1 MDDIKSIW
9 EEALSYLSLEI
20 SRPGFE
26 TWIKTLKPLTLEGS
40 KIVLQTPNKFSKD
53 WLEEYYLPLIEEV
66 IRKVTQKDFKVEIL
80 AEEKEE
86 NIPEDKKVEY
96 LSTSYNN
103 LNPKYTFDTF
113 VVGDS
118 NRFAHAAALAVSQN
132 PGKAYNPLLI
142 YGGVGLGKTHLIHAI
157 GHSIQEKYPKARVVY
172 ASMEKFTV
180 ELIDAIKEDGMT
192 KFRNRYRNIDVL
204 LIDDIQFLAGK
215 ERTQEEFFYTF
226 NALYEA
232 GKQIVLTS
240 DRVPKEIPTLE
251 DRLRSRFEWGLIAD
265 IQPPDL
271 ETRIAILKKK
281 AEAEKA
287 KVPDEVIEFIASQI
301 QSNIRELEGALIR
314 TIAFASLN
322 NMPINLEL
330 AKTVLKD
337 IIQPQIKNITIQ
349 NILQAVA
356 EYFNITVEQLKGKG
370 RSQEIAVPRQIAMY
384 LARTL
389 TDLSLPKIGEEL
401 GGRDHTTVLH
411 AYEKI
416 QELYQTD
423 LSIKKAIQDIQNRLR
438 NSNSNS

>member
-1 MDDIKSIW
+1 MEDWKTAW
-9 EEALSYLSLEI
+9 EKALDLISSEI

-26 TWIKTLKPLTLEGS
+26 TWIKTLKPLGIEGE
-40 KIVLQTPNKFSKD
+40 KFILQTPNRFSKE
-53 WLEEYYLPLIEEV
+53 WLQEHYLGIIEEALK
-66 IRKVTQKDFKVEIL
+66 RSSHREWKVEL
-80 AEEKEE
+80 FTEDNGGSSPPRE
-86 NIPEDKKVEY
+86 IPEETLY
-96 LSTSYNN
+96 HSN

-132 PGKAYNPLLI
+132 PGKAYNPLFI
-142 YGGVGLGKTHLIHAI
+142 YGGVGLGKTHLVHAI
-157 GHSIQEKYPKARVVY
+157 GHYIREKFPHLKVVY
-172 ASMEKFTV
+172 SSMEKFTV

-192 KFRNRYRNIDVL
+192 KFRNRYRNIDIL

-232 GKQIVLTS
+232 GKQIVITS
-240 DRVPKEIPTLE
+240 DRIPKEIPTLE
-251 DRLRSRFEWGLIAD
+251 DRLRSRFEWGLMAD

-281 AEAEKA
+281 AEAEKVV
-287 KVPDEVIEFIASQI
+287 VPNEVIEFIAEQI

-314 TIAFASLN
+314 TVAFASLN
-322 NMPINLEL
+322 NLPIDLSL

-337 IIQPQIKNITIQ
+337 ILQPTLSPISIQSIIQEVANYFHITPEQII
-349 NILQAVA
+349 
-356 EYFNITVEQLKGKG
+356 GKG
-370 RSQEIAVPRQIAMY
+370 RTQEIALPRQIAMY

-389 TDLSLPKIGEEL
+389 TDISLPKIGEEF
-401 GGRDHTTVLH
+401 GGRDHTTILH

-423 LSIKKAIQDIQNRLR
+423 LSIRKIVQDIQNKLR
-438 NSNSNS
+438 SST

>member
-1 MDDIKSIW
+1 MDDIKNIW

-26 TWIKTLKPLTLEGS
+26 TWIKTLKPITLEGE
-40 KIVLQTPNKFSKD
+40 KLILQTPNKFSKD

-66 IRKVTQKDFKVEIL
+66 LRKVTQRDFKVEIL

-86 NIPEDKKVEY
+86 SIPEEKKSEY
-96 LSTSYNN
+96 FSTSYNN

-157 GHSIQEKYPKARVVY
+157 GHSIQEKFPKARVVY

-322 NMPINLEL
+322 NMPINLDL
-330 AKTVLKD
+330 AKTVLRD

-356 EYFNITVEQLKGKG
+356 EYFNISIEQLKGKG

-423 LSIKKAIQDIQNRLR
+423 LAIKKAIQDIQNKLR
-438 NSNSNS
+438 NSNG

>member
-1 MDDIKSIW
+1 MDDAKNIW

-26 TWIKTLKPLTLEGS
+26 TWIKTLKPLSIEEG
-40 KIVLQTPNKFSKD
+40 KFILQTQSKFSKE
-53 WLEEYYLPLIEEV
+53 WLEEYYISLIEE
-66 IRKVTQKDFKVEIL
+66 IIKKITQKDFKVEIL
-80 AEEKEE
+80 ADEKEE
-86 NIPEDKKVEY
+86 AISQEEKIEF
-96 LSTSYNN
+96 LSNSYSN
-103 LNPKYTFDTF
+103 LNLKYTFDTF

-132 PGKAYNPLLI
+132 PAKAYNPLLI

-157 GHSIQEKYPKARVVY
+157 GHSIQEKFPKAKVVY

-192 KFRNRYRNIDVL
+192 KFRDRYRNIDVL

-226 NALYEA
+226 NTLYEA

-281 AEAEKA
+281 AEAERV

-314 TIAFASLN
+314 TVAFASLN

-337 IIQPQIKNITIQ
+337 IVQPVVKTIDIQ
-349 NILQAVA
+349 NIIQAVA
-356 EYFNITVEQLKGKG
+356 EYFHITVDQLKGKG
-370 RSQEIAVPRQIAMY
+370 RSQGIALPRQIAMY

-389 TDLSLPKIGEEL
+389 TDLSLPKIGEEF
-401 GGRDHTTVLH
+401 GGKDHTTVLH

-416 QELYQTD
+416 QELYQSD
-423 LSIKKAIQDIQNRLR
+423 LAIKKAIQDIQNKLR
-438 NSNSNS
+438 NSS

>member
-1 MDDIKSIW
+1 MKDINNIW

-26 TWIKTLKPLTLEGS
+26 TWIKTLKPLYIEGE
-40 KIVLQTPNKFSKD
+40 KVILQTPNKFSKE

-66 IRKVTQKDFKVEIL
+66 IRKVTQKDLKVEIL
-80 AEEKEE
+80 ADEKEE
-86 NIPEDKKVEY
+86 TIPEEKRNEY
-96 LSTSYNN
+96 FSTSYNN

-157 GHSIQEKYPKARVVY
+157 GHFIQEKFPKTRVVY

-192 KFRNRYRNIDVL
+192 KFRSRYRNIDVL

-330 AKTVLKD
+330 AKTVLRD
-337 IIQPQIKNITIQ
+337 IIQPQIKNITID
-349 NILQAVA
+349 NILQSVA
-356 EYFNITVEQLKGKG
+356 EYFHISIEQLKGKG
-370 RSQEIAVPRQIAMY
+370 RSQEIAIPRQIAMY

-416 QELYQTD
+416 QELYQSD
-423 LSIKKAIQDIQNRLR
+423 LSIKKAIQDIQNKLR
-438 NSNSNS
+438 NSNS

>member
-1 MDDIKSIW
+1 MDDWKQVW
-9 EEALSYLSLEI
+9 EKTLDIISTEI

-26 TWIKTLKPLTLEGS
+26 TWIKTLKPLGVQGE
-40 KIVLQTPNKFSKD
+40 KFILQTPNRFSKE
-53 WLEEYYLPLIEEV
+53 WLQEYYLDVIESAL
-66 IRKVTQKDFKVEIL
+66 RKTSQREWKVEL
-80 AEEKEE
+80 FTEDKEE
-86 NIPEDKKVEY
+86 EPVDRSIPESV
-96 LSTSYNN
+96 LQVTN

-132 PGKAYNPLLI
+132 PGKTYNPLFI

-157 GHSIQEKYPKARVVY
+157 GHYVREKFPHLKIVY
-172 ASMEKFTV
+172 SSMEKFTV

-192 KFRNRYRNIDVL
+192 KFRSRYRNIDIL

-251 DRLRSRFEWGLIAD
+251 DRLRSRFEWGLMAD

-281 AEAEKA
+281 AEAERVN
-287 KVPDEVIEFIASQI
+287 VPESVIEFIAEQI

-314 TIAFASLN
+314 TVAFASLN
-322 NMPINLEL
+322 NVPIDLSL

-337 IIQPQIKNITIQ
+337 ILQPSVTPISIQAIIREVANYFHLTPEQI
-349 NILQAVA
+349 V
-356 EYFNITVEQLKGKG
+356 GKG
-370 RSQEIAVPRQIAMY
+370 RTQEVALPRQIAMY

-389 TDLSLPKIGEEL
+389 TDISLPKIGEEF

-416 QELYQTD
+416 QELYQSDVT
-423 LSIKKAIQDIQNRLR
+423 IKKVIQDIQNRLK
-438 NSNSNS
+438 NSNSSL